1 MDEIKEKIIQT
12 MENVGIYVAEDI
24 EAASLTKYFD
34 DSLQFMSF
42 IVQLEETFEI
52 EFTNEVLV
60 FEKFDSIDGIHEI
73 VLQLKKRRSIMTV
86 EEALSGLKKLA
97 GKDRTAAERLLATR
111 DMKNPVS
118 AFCAARKRLTR
129 AT

>member
-73 VLQLKKRRSIMTV
+73 VLQLKNVR
-86 EEALSGLKKLA
+86 
-97 GKDRTAAERLLATR
+97 
-111 DMKNPVS
+111 
-118 AFCAARKRLTR
+118 
-129 AT
+129 